1 MQKKTQK
8 NKPIFIESTIP
19 DLILILQRSYIS
31 LFWVSEKVMVYPM
44 TTMTK
49 AIRFITNN
57 MVLIILLV
65 RFNLGRTIAAQ
76 CNFHQRYSVSRAEV
90 GFFV

>member
-1 MQKKTQK
+1 
-8 NKPIFIESTIP
+8 
-19 DLILILQRSYIS
+19 
-31 LFWVSEKVMVYPM
+31 MVYPM